1 MGSIPVRVI
10 LTIALKSRKCV
21 VSELFFLPKMPFC
34 PLLVLKTPE
43 FRILNKRLVISLKRR
58 KTGVCEVTANHP
70 QPMTK
75 LAKNDIITLKAN
87 RNLKGVR
94 YHGKNT
100 RDKKAG
106 ASQR

>member
-1 MGSIPVRVI
+1 
-10 LTIALKSRKCV
+10 
-21 VSELFFLPKMPFC
+21 
-34 PLLVLKTPE
+34 
-43 FRILNKRLVISLKRR
+43 
-58 KTGVCEVTANHP
+58 
-70 QPMTK
+70 MTK

-106 ASQR
+106 ASQRMGGNGTGMSEQRKESRRMVQ

>member
-1 MGSIPVRVI
+1 M
-10 LTIALKSRKCV
+10 LTLFTGMRIGETCALNGQ
-21 VSELFFLPKMPFC
+21 
-34 PLLVLKTPE
+34 
-43 FRILNKRLVISLKRR
+43 I
-58 KTGVCEVTANHP
+58 VTANHP

-106 ASQR
+106 ASQ

>member
-1 MGSIPVRVI
+1 MRGMI
-10 LTIALKSRKCV
+10 K
-21 VSELFFLPKMPFC
+21 
-34 PLLVLKTPE
+34 PLLGKITGRGE
-43 FRILNKRLVISLKRR
+43 FFMGRGLFY
-58 KTGVCEVTANHP
+58 VTANHP

-106 ASQR
+106 ASQGMGGNGAGMSGERKESRRLV